1 MAFRKS
7 GLFYMLKTEKI
18 YWIFFSLI
26 PSIGPRRF
34 KKIYSYFGSL
44 KEAYEADFVDLLK
57 TGLEEKVIH
66 EILQGKNEI
75 DLEKEWQKLEKEK
88 INITTIKDENYPTLL
103 KEIYDPPAVLYWQ
116 GEFIKPSEFLFAV
129 VGTRKPSS
137 YGRLATF
144 ALVKPLANNQIT
156 IVSGLALGID
166 ALAHQATLES
176 KGRTIAVLGSG
187 VNQIHPRANYRL
199 AEKILEKGGLIIS
212 EFPLDSPPLKAH
224 FPQRNRVISGLCLGT
239 LIIEAPQKSGAL
251 ITARYALEQNRE
263 VFCLPGSIFSQNSL
277 GPNNLIKMGA
287 RPATTYTDILEALNL
302 EMAPEFQENQVISP
316 DTAEEEII
324 LKILSR
330 EPLHIDKIIEE
341 SKLKPSIINSCLT
354 LMEMKGKVKNI
365 GGMHYILGR

>member
-1 MAFRKS
+1 MS
-7 GLFYMLKTEKI
+7 SQEKI
-18 YWIFFSLI
+18 NWLFFSLI
-26 PSIGPRRF
+26 PEIGPVRF
-34 KKIYSYFGSL
+34 KKLYSYFNNI
-44 KEAYEADFVDLLK
+44 KDAYEAPGLELLK
-57 TGLEEKVIH
+57 AGLEEKIIH
-66 EILQGKNEI
+66 QIFKKKNEI

-88 INITTIKDENYPTLL
+88 INFITIKEDNYPALL

-137 YGRLATF
+137 YGRQAT
-144 ALVKPLANNQIT
+144 AEIVKPLAQNRIS

-166 ALAHQATLES
+166 AIAHQATLENG
-176 KGRTIAVLGSG
+176 GRTIAVLGSG
-187 VNQIHPRANYRL
+187 LDIIHPSINYRL
-199 AEKILEKGGLIIS
+199 AEKILEKGGLILS
-212 EFPLDSPPLKAH
+212 EFPLGAPPLKAH
-224 FPQRNRVISGLCLGT
+224 FPQRNRIISGLCLGT
-239 LIIEAPQKSGAL
+239 LIIEAPKRSGAL

-263 VFCLPGSIFSQNSL
+263 VFCLPGSIFSPNSL

-287 RPATTYTDILEALNL
+287 RLVTSYTDILETLNL
-302 EMAPEFQENQVISP
+302 EMAAEFQENQTISP

-330 EPLHIDKIIEE
+330 EPCHIDKIIEE
-341 SKLKPSIINSCLT
+341 SKLKPSIINSALA